1 MKRFLVASLFCAS
14 TIVNAQSNTQFVTV
28 NKPVICG
35 PVEIILKGLADKD
48 INEKPVWT
56 GRRDDQK
63 TEFFVFLNFETSAFT
78 IIETGREIACIL
90 GLGAQSNFFPSPTES
105 NTRKKISYDSTIQSN

>member
-1 MKRFLVASLFCAS
+1 MKRFLVASLFCVS
-14 TIVNAQSNTQFVTV
+14 TIVNAQSNNQFVTV

-35 PVEIILKGLADKD
+35 PLEIMLKGLADKD

-63 TEFFVFLNFETSAFT
+63 TDFYVFLNFETSAFT
-78 IIETGREIACIL
+78 IIEAGKEVACIV
-90 GLGAQSNFFPSPTES
+90 GLGSTSNFFKPPTNKNPQT
-105 NTRKKISYDSTIQSN
+105 NTLFH

>member
-35 PVEIILKGLADKD
+35 PLDIMLKGLADKD
-48 INEKPVWT
+48 IDEKPIWT

-63 TEFFVFLNFETSAFT
+63 TEFFVFLNFQTSAFT
-78 IIETGREIACIL
+78 IIEAGKEVACII
-90 GLGAQSNFFPSPTES
+90 GLGGISNFFQPPTD
-105 NTRKKISYDSTIQSN
+105 KKPRLNVILN